1 LHAKARRGVVPC
13 LWQCSRPER
22 QKAIK
27 KAEALWLAAVST
39 VVRCTD
45 RAGLALG
52 GDMKNLAALT
62 AMAAPAA
69 GLAPSSSTVTAAV
82 APKSGT
88 ETTRRRLTGLAA
100 VAGNPAFRMTLTGP
114 VATTVTG
121 PRGAASANGALL

>member
-1 LHAKARRGVVPC
+1 M

-22 QKAIK
+22 HKTIK
-27 KAEALWLAAVST
+27 KAEALWRAAGST

-45 RAGLALG
+45 RAGLAFG

-69 GLAPSSSTVTAAV
+69 GPASSRTVTAAV

-88 ETTRRRLTGLAA
+88 ETTRRRFTGLAA
-100 VAGNPAFRMTLTGP
+100 VAGNPAFRSTLTGP
-114 VATTVTG
+114 VATRVMG
-121 PRGAASANGALL
+121 PRGAAPANVALL

>member
-1 LHAKARRGVVPC
+1 M

-22 QKAIK
+22 HKTIK
-27 KAEALWLAAVST
+27 KAEAVWRAAGST

-45 RAGLALG
+45 RAGLAFG

-69 GLAPSSSTVTAAV
+69 GPASSRTVTAAV

-88 ETTRRRLTGLAA
+88 ETTCGRLTSMAT
-100 VAGNPAFRMTLTGP
+100 VAGNPGFRLTLTGP
-114 VATTVTG
+114 VDTTVTG
-121 PRGAASANGALL
+121 PRGAAPANGALL